1 MDARRSPAALLA
13 VALVCAV
20 PASADVS
27 IELRYPREL
36 FRVGS
41 VTEFVT
47 NDSVLRV
54 EGEIVSD
61 GAPWTLTVSAPA
73 GVPSLLVGWPP
84 PSEVTLRLPDISALT
99 GIVFTPV
106 IEREQGS
113 VRSYGV
119 RDFLLS
125 TSVDGETYTADTP
138 LASGSGVGSPDGR
151 ATVKLAAAVQAR
163 FVRLRWL
170 SGWQRAEDG
179 ASDVRLD
186 GIHLATERSPLVAA
200 PVVQFA
206 VAVATPAGA
215 DAFAYDLALH
225 EGRNRLSL
233 EVVEDGAAGGA
244 PTGSDSATIAATLL
258 TELPTS
264 VDAEDGEVARLSD
277 GASLTV
283 GLPPGAAPE
292 TLRGISLQRLD
303 PTDVSIGSYR
313 ANALI
318 DRAYPPVLAYEF
330 TGRFQE
336 PFAAVSTAS
345 LPGQPPSLA
354 VDGRFEFPSTWV
366 TNLAPFPIKWRVDLR
381 EEAEVARVVVHPRVD
396 DGKSFGPQRASVFFS
411 RDNDVFTFAG
421 ELAEFPDGEG
431 TIETDAQMPARWVEL
446 VIEEGKQANNIQ
458 INEIEF
464 YAASGTRVLA
474 QVEADTLSFR
484 QPVEVNARYFEQD
497 LAAVGAP
504 VDAPVGAFMWNPS
517 AAEWQ
522 WTRAAHA
529 PALTLGPAARAG
541 GGGLFAFDTNA
552 LSAFAVFVLEDEH
565 DSGDIVAAWSF
576 NPFSPN
582 GDGVADTTRL
592 SIRLTG
598 GAAGAESEV
607 SVRIYDTVG
616 RLIATP
622 ADGFTSAASAIT
634 IDWDGR
640 DRNGRTVSI
649 GPYVYEARVRRLDG
663 SSPPLVANGLLA
675 VAK

>member
-233 EVVEDGAAGGA
+233 EVVEDGA
-244 PTGSDSATIAATLL
+244 
-258 TELPTS
+258 
-264 VDAEDGEVARLSD
+264 
-277 GASLTV
+277 
-283 GLPPGAAPE
+283 
-292 TLRGISLQRLD
+292 
-303 PTDVSIGSYR
+303 
-313 ANALI
+313 
-318 DRAYPPVLAYEF
+318 
-330 TGRFQE
+330 
-336 PFAAVSTAS
+336 
-345 LPGQPPSLA
+345 
-354 VDGRFEFPSTWV
+354 
-366 TNLAPFPIKWRVDLR
+366 
-381 EEAEVARVVVHPRVD
+381 
-396 DGKSFGPQRASVFFS
+396 
-411 RDNDVFTFAG
+411 
-421 ELAEFPDGEG
+421 G
-431 TIETDAQMPARWVEL
+431 TI
-446 VIEEGKQANNIQ
+446 
-458 INEIEF
+458 
-464 YAASGTRVLA
+464 Y
-474 QVEADTLSFR
+474 
-484 QPVEVNARYFEQD
+484 
-497 LAAVGAP
+497 
-504 VDAPVGAFMWNPS
+504 
-517 AAEWQ
+517 
-522 WTRAAHA
+522 
-529 PALTLGPAARAG
+529 LTTG
-541 GGGLFAFDTNA
+541 GGGAGIYEPIENQWA
-552 LSAFAVFVLEDEH
+552 AVLEKSHHFVHVE
-565 DSGDIVAAWSF
+565 IVGNILAAK
-576 NPFSPN
+576 
-582 GDGVADTTRL
+582 AY
-592 SIRLTG
+592 
-598 GAAGAESEV
+598 
-607 SVRIYDTVG
+607 RI
-616 RLIATP
+616 
-622 ADGFTSAASAIT
+622 
-634 IDWDGR
+634 
-640 DRNGRTVSI
+640 
-649 GPYVYEARVRRLDG
+649 DG
-663 SSPPLVANGLLA
+663 SLLDEFTI
-675 VAK
+675 VK